1 MSYIAVATIAYLLF
15 AINGVIDK
23 FLLSKAVKHPIAYAF
38 YIGITGPLTWVFAPF
53 GLKFLGFQDLLI
65 AILAGASFIVALYF
79 LYVATKITS
88 ISRLL
93 PIEGGLVPFFT
104 LVFAYWFLDE
114 RLSDTQALGFV
125 LLVAGSVIIS
135 LKKDKTGWHPKALGH
150 ALIAAIL
157 FALSLVLTKY
167 TFEQTNFVSGL
178 IWTRL
183 GFLLVSLILLVPK
196 KSRQYIFNTPKETST
211 GNKYLYYGAR
221 VSGGVAGLLQNYAI
235 SIGSVTIVN
244 AMQGTQYA
252 FLLILTLFLSRYFPS
267 VLKEKASGPILLQK
281 ILAIV
286 LISCGLI
293 VLQ

>member
-114 RLSDTQALGFV
+114 RLSDTQALGF
-125 LLVAGSVIIS
+125 
-135 LKKDKTGWHPKALGH
+135 
-150 ALIAAIL
+150 
-157 FALSLVLTKY
+157 
-167 TFEQTNFVSGL
+167 
-178 IWTRL
+178 
-183 GFLLVSLILLVPK
+183 LLVSLILLVPK

-244 AMQGTQYA
+244 AMQVTQYA

>member
-38 YIGITGPLTWVFAPF
+38 YIGITVPLTWVFAPF

-211 GNKYLYYGAR
+211 GNKYLHYGAR
-221 VSGGVAGLLQNYAI
+221 VSGGVA
-235 SIGSVTIVN
+235 
-244 AMQGTQYA
+244 
-252 FLLILTLFLSRYFPS
+252 
-267 VLKEKASGPILLQK
+267 
-281 ILAIV
+281 
-286 LISCGLI
+286 
-293 VLQ
+293 